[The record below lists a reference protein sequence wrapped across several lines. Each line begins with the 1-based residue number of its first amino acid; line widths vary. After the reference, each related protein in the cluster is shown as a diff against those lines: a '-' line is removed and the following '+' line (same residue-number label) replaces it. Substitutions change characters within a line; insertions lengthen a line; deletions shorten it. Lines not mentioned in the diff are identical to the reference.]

1 MIGYSSEITYQG
13 LALLVQTQDKGL
25 AAQAVETQVYLSGRI
40 VYSQK
45 ASYSQFLNQPGFKEK
60 VARLLKEL
68 HQSVL
73 NDITGGKLDHQ
84 LPKPKA

>member
-13 LALLVQTQDKGL
+13 LALLIQTQDKGL
-25 AAQAVETQVYLSGRI
+25 AVQSVETQVYLSGRI

-60 VARLLKEL
+60 VARLQKEL

-73 NDITGGKLDHQ
+73 NDITSGKLDHQ
-84 LPKPKA
+84 LFKPKA